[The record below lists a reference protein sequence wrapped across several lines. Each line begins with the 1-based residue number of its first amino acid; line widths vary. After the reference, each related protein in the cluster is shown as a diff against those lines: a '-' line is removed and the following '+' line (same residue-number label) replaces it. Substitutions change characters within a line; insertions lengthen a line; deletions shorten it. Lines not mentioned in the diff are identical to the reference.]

1 MTSGEPTAKVMIRT
15 VDDSGEIDVE
25 TLWAIDL
32 GEDVYELADS
42 SFYAYS
48 VLWED
53 KVYAPYDEDEK
64 FPVLERVVEKSG
76 NRPVRVIFD
85 PPVEGGN
92 DSDIVL
98 QGLVALGCSYEGR
111 MPP

>member
-1 MTSGEPTAKVMIRT
+1 MASGEPTAKVMIRT

-64 FPVLERVVEKSG
+64 FPVLDRVVEKSG
-76 NRPVRVIFD
+76 NRTVRVIFD
-85 PPVEGGN
+85 PPVEDGN